1 LSFRLFCSDLDG
13 TLIGG
18 DPSGARRFG
27 EAWEA
32 VPPGRR
38 PHLVYAT
45 GRLLEDAGAA
55 ARDAGLPPADFVIG
69 GVGTQAS
76 DSGGPLAGFAERFVE
91 GWDRQQVEA
100 IVAAVPGIAPQAAEY
115 QHEHKSSWH
124 LHDASPSVIAGLE
137 QRLAA
142 AGLKVEIVYSSRRDL
157 DVLPRAGTK
166 GAALAW
172 LAERLG
178 IGPGGIVVAGDT
190 GNDLSMFRLA
200 GVRRILPANALPE
213 LVAATAGLAVFRASR
228 AGADGVVEGLAH
240 YGVTFPPAARGAM
253 ALGREPR

>member
-1 LSFRLFCSDLDG
+1 LTVRLFASDLDG

-18 DPSGARRFG
+18 DPGGARRFR
-27 EAWEA
+27 ETWQALLR
-32 VPPGRR
+32 GRR

-45 GRLLEDAGAA
+45 GRLLGDAA
-55 ARDAGLPPADFVIG
+55 AAVREAGLPPADFVIG
-69 GVGTQAS
+69 GVGSEAR
-76 DSGGPLAGFAERFVE
+76 DHAGPLPGFADRFAE

-100 IVAAVPGIAPQAAEY
+100 IVSAIPGIARQATEY
-115 QHEHKSSWH
+115 QHAHKSSWH
-124 LHDASPSVIAGLE
+124 LHDAAPAVIAALE
-137 QRLAA
+137 ERLAT
-142 AGLKVEIVYSSRRDL
+142 AGLQVEIVYSSSRDL

-200 GVRRILPANALPE
+200 GARGILPANALPE
-213 LVAATAGLAVFRASR
+213 LVAATAGLSVFRASR

-240 YGVTFPPAARGAM
+240 YGVARAAAG
-253 ALGREPR
+253 